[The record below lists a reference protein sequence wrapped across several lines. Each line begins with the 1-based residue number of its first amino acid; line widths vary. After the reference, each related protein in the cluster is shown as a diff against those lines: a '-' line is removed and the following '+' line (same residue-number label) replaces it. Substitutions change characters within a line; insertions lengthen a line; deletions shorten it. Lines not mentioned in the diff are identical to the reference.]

1 MVERLDCVIRELFGT
16 GYRFRAQLPLDLGQT
31 TEPEPDFVVG
41 VGVPLAAT
49 TAGHPTRAL
58 LVIEVSERPEE
69 LLAALTASGLS
80 VALSGHQVM
89 TVEIADNTT
98 YDVVRDAVAEL
109 GVPLIRL
116 QQARHHM
123 VDIFR
128 DDSDIRQQESA

>member
-1 MVERLDCVIRELFGT
+1 MFGISVVVTSHLMAELERVSGHIVVIDGGKLLRS
-16 GYRFRAQLPLDLGQT
+16 
-31 TEPEPDFVVG
+31 
-41 VGVPLAAT
+41 AAT
-49 TAGHPTRAL
+49 ADVTAVTQR
-58 LVIEVSERPEE
+58 LVIEVSERPQE
-69 LLAALTASGLS
+69 LLARLTASGLS

-128 DDSDIRQQESA
+128 DDNDIRQQESA